1 MKPTRG
7 FLTGELMGVAIVV
20 TFVGVAHAAAAAES
34 STGSVSPWAII
45 AAAGSLATLIT
56 FILRLARR
64 EVRAEVAQLRL
75 EIAAL
80 QRQLLDAF
88 SRRSCSCV
96 VPVRVRT
103 DDEEEDES

>member
-7 FLTGELMGVAIVV
+7 VLTGVLMGVAIVV
-20 TFVGVAHAAAAAES
+20 TFVGAAHAAVEAES
-34 STGSVSPWAII
+34 STGSVSPWLVIT
-45 AAAGSLATLIT
+45 AAGSLATLIT

-64 EVRAEVAQLRL
+64 EVRAEVAALRL

-88 SRRSCSCV
+88 SRCSCV

-103 DDEEEDES
+103 DDDEEDES

>member
-1 MKPTRG
+1 MKGRG
-7 FLTGELMGVAIVV
+7 IGSAVVLAVAIIV
-20 TFVGVAHAAAAAES
+20 TMVGVARATVSADDGSDTA
-34 STGSVSPWAII
+34 STLWALI

-64 EVRAEVAQLRL
+64 EVRSEVASLRL

-88 SRRSCSCV
+88 SRCSCV
-96 VPVRVRT
+96 LPPRPLV
-103 DDEEEDES
+103 DDEEDES

>member
-7 FLTGELMGVAIVV
+7 FLTGVLMGVAIVV

-34 STGSVSPWAII
+34 STGSVSPWAIVG
-45 AAAGSLATLIT
+45 AAGSIVTFIT

-64 EVRAEVAQLRL
+64 EVRAEVATLRL

-80 QRQLLDAF
+80 QAQLLDAF
-88 SRRSCSCV
+88 RRCPCA

-103 DDEEEDES
+103 DDDEEDES